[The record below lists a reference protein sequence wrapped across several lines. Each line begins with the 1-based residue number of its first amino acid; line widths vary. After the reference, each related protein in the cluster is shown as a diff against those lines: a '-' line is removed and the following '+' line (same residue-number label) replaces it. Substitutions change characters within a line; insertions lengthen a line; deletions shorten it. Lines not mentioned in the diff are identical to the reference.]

1 MPRTSLVKCFAA
13 VAGSVAILVALAA
26 GCAAGVSKWR
36 APDFRLTRLN
46 GKGKVT
52 FSRFKGKPVLLN
64 FWASWC
70 PPCRVEM
77 PGLSKIYEKYRKKGV
92 KFLLI
97 ATSDT
102 RKDAVDFLRSN
113 KVRIPAVI
121 DEHGDALLRKYRG
134 RELPATYFI
143 DRQRMVVAWKI
154 GFITEDEVAHQLDRM
169 LAPAKGS

>member
-1 MPRTSLVKCFAA
+1 VPAALIVTLV
-13 VAGSVAILVALAA
+13 A

-46 GKGKVT
+46 GKGKVS
-52 FSRFKGKPVLLN
+52 FSQFKGKPVLLN

-77 PGLSKIYEKYRKKGV
+77 PGLSEVHEKYRKKGV
-92 KFLLI
+92 EFLLI

-102 RKDAVDFLRSN
+102 RKDAEAFLRSN
-113 KVRIPAVI
+113 KISIPAVI
-121 DEHGDALLRKYRG
+121 DEHGDSVLRKYRG

-143 DRQRMVVAWKI
+143 DRQGMVVAWAI
-154 GFITEDEVAHQLDRM
+154 GFLTEGQVAEQLDSL
-169 LAPAKGS
+169 LAPGKGS